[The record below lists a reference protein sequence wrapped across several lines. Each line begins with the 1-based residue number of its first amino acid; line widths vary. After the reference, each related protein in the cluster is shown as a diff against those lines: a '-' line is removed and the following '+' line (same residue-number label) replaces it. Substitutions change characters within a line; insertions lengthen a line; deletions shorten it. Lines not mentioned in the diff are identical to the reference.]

1 MSITTRAEAGAIL
14 TPDEIRTLLL
24 DPVEAASTTAAVS
37 TLIPITS
44 PALRIPKITET
55 PSARWVAEGEEIGLS
70 QARFDELKV
79 IPTKLAGLT
88 AISNELAADSSP
100 EAQQQVG
107 QKLAA
112 DVAAKIDTAYLSII
126 EGDEAADA
134 QQGLEHQDATELS
147 TAAGW
152 TDGLDVF
159 SEAVF
164 TAEGHGAHLTHWIA
178 HPSDALA
185 LVKLKE
191 GSGSNRQLLQ
201 PDPTEPGRRIIDGKP
216 LLTDPNV
223 AAGTIWGVDSTQSL
237 LVIRQDAEITISD
250 SVYFSKDS
258 TAVRVIMRVGLGFT
272 NPAGIMK
279 ITTT

>member
-1 MSITTRAEAGAIL
+1 MTITTRAEAGAIL

-24 DPVEAASTTAAVS
+24 DPVEAASTAAAVS
-37 TLIPITS
+37 TLIPITG
-44 PALRIPKITET
+44 PALRIPKMTET
-55 PSARWVAEGEEIGLS
+55 PSARWVSEGTEIGLS
-70 QARFDELKV
+70 EAKFDELR
-79 IPTKLAGLT
+79 ITPTKLAGLT

-112 DVAAKIDTAYLSII
+112 DVAAKIDTAYLSTV

-134 QQGLEHQDATELS
+134 QQGLEHQDATELT
-147 TAAGW
+147 TAEGW
-152 TDGLDVF
+152 TDGLDIF

-164 TAEGHGAHLTHWIA
+164 TAEGNGAHLTHWLA
-178 HPSDALA
+178 NPADALA
-185 LVKLKE
+185 LVKLRE
-191 GSGSNRQLLQ
+191 ADGSNRQLLQ

-216 LLTDPNV
+216 LITDRNV
-223 AAGTIWGVDSTQSL
+223 TPGTIWGVDNTQSL
-237 LVIRQDAEITISD
+237 LVVRQDAEITTSE

-279 ITTT
+279 ITTA